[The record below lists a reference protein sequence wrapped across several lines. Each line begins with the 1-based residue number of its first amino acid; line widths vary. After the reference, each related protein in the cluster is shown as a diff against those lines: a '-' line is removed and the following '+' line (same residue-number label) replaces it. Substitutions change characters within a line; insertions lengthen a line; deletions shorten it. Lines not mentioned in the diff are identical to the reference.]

1 MSFASTGDCQP
12 ALQTTERSEK
22 LRYFFAELRNCLH
35 TLEVACSHPFS
46 PGLKTTLC
54 ERIQAA
60 NKLIEKIRRLEEDGK
75 CRGDLDKEIG
85 RLARLTNAV
94 YRAEQAA
101 SDSSSED
108 GGEKDGFIASW
119 ESDSYEAQLHLDI
132 LQERDAKITH
142 VTTAISQ
149 VNSLFKDI
157 SLLVNEQ
164 GEALDRIEDFLG
176 NSAASSKKAVE
187 ELGKAEKRIVEN
199 RCRQCWLVS
208 LAVLMLLVTSLTMTL
223 YWQHK
228 KQQEALSS

>member
-1 MSFASTGDCQP
+1 MSFASTGDSQP
-12 ALQTTERSEK
+12 ALQTIERSEK
-22 LRYFFAELRNCLH
+22 SRYLFAELRNCLH
-35 TLEVACSHPFS
+35 TLEVACSRPFS
-46 PGLKTTLC
+46 PGLKATLC

-60 NKLIEKIRRLEEDGK
+60 NKLIEKIRRFEE

-108 GGEKDGFIASW
+108 GGEKEGFLASW
-119 ESDSYEAQLHLDI
+119 ESEHYDAQLHLDI
-132 LQERDAKITH
+132 LQERDAKIAH

-157 SLLVNEQ
+157 SLMVNEQ
-164 GEALDRIEDFLG
+164 GEALDRIEEFIG
-176 NSAASSKKAVE
+176 NSAVNSRKAEE
-187 ELGKAEKRIVEN
+187 ELGKAEKRTVEN
-199 RCRQCWLVS
+199 RCRQCWLVI